1 MAFGCLCVALGNLI
15 MVAAAWNAGDGKAGA
30 LWLVAYFAVVTIG
43 ELHLAPVGLALVS
56 KVAPAKVLSMMM
68 GVWFATTFPGD
79 ILAGWLG
86 GFWSSM
92 GKPQFFLMIA
102 SIAARRRR
110 RHPRN
115 SSRCCGRCSTIQGM
129 RRRAGNGVYSIVGM
143 KRSSSAPSPARSPD
157 GGQPRARA
165 PQTSTGRN
173 RRGCPPYALERDD
186 FRLIP

>member
-79 ILAGWLG
+79 VLAGWLG

-102 SIAARRRR
+102 SIAALAGAAIWAAS
-110 RHPRN
+110 PALN
-115 SSRCCGRCSTIQGM
+115 SVFEAT
-129 RRRAGNGVYSIVGM
+129 
-143 KRSSSAPSPARSPD
+143 APSSEKPAAD
-157 GGQPRARA
+157 A
-165 PQTSTGRN
+165 
-173 RRGCPPYALERDD
+173 
-186 FRLIP
+186 